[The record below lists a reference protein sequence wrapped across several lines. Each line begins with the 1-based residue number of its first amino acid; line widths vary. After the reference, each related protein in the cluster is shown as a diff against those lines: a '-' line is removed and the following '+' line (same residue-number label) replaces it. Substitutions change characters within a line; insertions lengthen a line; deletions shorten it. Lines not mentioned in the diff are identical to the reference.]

1 LVEEPEKFPV
11 PNGFYNIIRAC
22 EGLRELRLMLQPEYL
37 EQTNDSLMGSSARDK
52 QDDNDSPVFLSL
64 ESLTVPSP
72 AWLQL
77 SPLFPNLR
85 SLEIDDMDNRPSKS
99 PVLLDYKSLIKAHP
113 RLNRLH
119 TPEQGVS
126 LVVEAETPF
135 HLISVIC

>member
-1 LVEEPEKFPV
+1 
-11 PNGFYNIIRAC
+11 
-22 EGLRELRLMLQPEYL
+22 MLQPEYL

-77 SPLFPNLR
+77 SPLFPNLQ
-85 SLEIDDMDNRPSKS
+85 SLEIYGEHDWPGKS
-99 PVLLDYKSLIKAHP
+99 PVLLDYKSLVKAHP

-126 LVVEAETPF
+126 LVVEGETPF
-135 HLISVIC
+135 HLIPGIC